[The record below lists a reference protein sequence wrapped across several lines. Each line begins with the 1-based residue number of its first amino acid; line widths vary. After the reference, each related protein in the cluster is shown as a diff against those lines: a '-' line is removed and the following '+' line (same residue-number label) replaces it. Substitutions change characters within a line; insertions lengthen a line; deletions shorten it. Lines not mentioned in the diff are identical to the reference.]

1 MGSTKSQTHHG
12 WQPVMASFTF
22 LIRNSVDFFLC
33 FELAGI
39 SEKSD
44 EFFKCHGAD
53 SPEAWY
59 GPPKFVSGA
68 GPQHFVY
75 NVQYLAG
82 ESPRF
87 LEVAVRLCKPGSQ
100 RYL

>member
-1 MGSTKSQTHHG
+1 MSGR
-12 WQPVMASFTF
+12 AEC
-22 LIRNSVDFFLC
+22 RAA
-33 FELAGI
+33 LA
-39 SEKSD
+39 
-44 EFFKCHGAD
+44 
-53 SPEAWY
+53 PEAWY

-87 LEVAVRLCKPGSQ
+87 LEVRAEGSQ
-100 RYL
+100 VVMQAKHTSTSWTISTLSVKLFQFQDISGR